1 MTIKERIE
9 ELAGQA
15 DDLLDNIEE
24 LPTTELDSLLE
35 KIEECE
41 STARDVRYDLN
52 SLNDDLDE
60 DKESLL
66 DYIPDDLSAG
76 EYDSLK
82 EVLNKWRID
91 NGYPAK

>member
-15 DDLLDNIEE
+15 DDLLDSIED

-41 STARDVRYDLN
+41 STTRDLRYDLN
-52 SLNDDLDE
+52 SLNDDLE
-60 DKESLL
+60 DESLAFL

-82 EVLNKWRID
+82 QVLNKWRTD

>member
-15 DDLLDNIEE
+15 DDLLDNIED

-41 STARDVRYDLN
+41 STARDLRYDLN
-52 SLNDDLDE
+52 SLNDEIDE
-60 DKESLL
+60 SIL
-66 DYIPDDLSAG
+66 DYIPYDLSAG
-76 EYDSLK
+76 ECGSLK
-82 EVLNKWRID
+82 EVLNKWRTD